1 MAGRRAQPARTVA
14 RIGGSNVD
22 DPHTSRALDGLVT
35 AVGKLQETAGVDLI
49 TQDLEVGTNAVR
61 HGLGRSPR
69 FVGITPTVADAS
81 FAWGLNASDN
91 PHPDRQVL
99 IDVVGVAQ
107 PGALILV
114 S

>member
-1 MAGRRAQPARTVA
+1 MAGRRAQPARSVP
-14 RIGGSNVD
+14 RIGGSSVD
-22 DPHTSRALDGLVT
+22 DAKTSRALDELGQ
-35 AVGKLQETAGVDLI
+35 AVGKMQERAGVAMLA
-49 TQDLEVGTNAVR
+49 QDLAVGTNTVV

-69 FVGITPTVADAS
+69 FVAVTPTVADAS
-81 FAWGLNASDN
+81 FAWALNTSDN

-99 IDVVGVAQ
+99 IDVIGVAQ